1 MKRRLVPNFSKVKT
15 AMNSPNFFLRVLLL
29 HLQVF
34 GTVATYYQLSVVARA
49 DEAQIS
55 GIIPNLFP
63 TLQRCEWL
71 SLAEMRM

>member
-15 AMNSPNFFLRVLLL
+15 AMNSSNLFLRVLLL

-34 GTVATYYQLSVVARA
+34 STAATYYQLLVVACA
-49 DEAQIS
+49 DEAQIFS
-55 GIIPNLFP
+55 IIPILFP
-63 TLQRCEWL
+63 TFPRCEWL